1 MWAAHLE
8 SWMRRLECTDMLEA
22 MASVWQRWGVQPVTG
37 LLRHGAEPK
46 KLAWSLALGMVVGV
60 NPLLG
65 STTLLALGLASVFR
79 LNLVASQV
87 GNHAMYPL
95 EIALFPVFVKL
106 GSLVFSTAKLPLHG
120 KALWEAVKA
129 HPWDTT
135 RVLWTWEWHALV
147 VWVAFAAVAM
157 PAIALGIR
165 PVLEK
170 MQRRMGRK
178 SEVIGSTQPS
188 RRTG

>member
-1 MWAAHLE
+1 
-8 SWMRRLECTDMLEA
+8 MRLFECTDMLEG
-22 MASVWQRWGVQPVTG
+22 MANLLQRWVVEPVKG

-46 KLAWSLALGMVVGV
+46 KLAWSLALGIVVGV

-65 STTLLALGLASVFR
+65 STTLLALGLASAFR

-106 GSLVFSTAKLPLHG
+106 GSLVFATQRLPLHG
-120 KALWEAVKA
+120 KALLDAVRL

-147 VWVAFAAVAM
+147 VWAVMAAVMM
-157 PAIALGIR
+157 PVIAYSLR
-165 PVLEK
+165 PVL
-170 MQRRMGRK
+170 RRMLAK
-178 SEVIGSTQPS
+178 AEVEVPS
-188 RRTG
+188 PS